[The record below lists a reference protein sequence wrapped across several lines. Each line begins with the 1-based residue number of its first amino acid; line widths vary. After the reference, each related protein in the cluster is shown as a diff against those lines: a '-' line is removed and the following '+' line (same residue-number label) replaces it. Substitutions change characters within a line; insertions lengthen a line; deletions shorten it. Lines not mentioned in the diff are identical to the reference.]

1 MSRVVEPRV
10 KKAEIEFL
18 KFLLKNKG
26 NLRDDKLDVITLI
39 EYNQG
44 EKINLPVFLKL
55 LPSLYYFKSSEILN
69 EFSEEEKKELFN
81 LIEKSP
87 WFFELNISL
96 KYPRRKDIIDF
107 ANDGK
112 WQVYLLSDRRG
123 FLIYENDK
131 YLRQLDVDYEVND
144 FDVYKNFLVVLDNEG
159 NLRVIYIYSLKE
171 VYRHSNK
178 DIVGVINSD
187 GKLILIYNND
197 TKQLIDIS
205 EIGEIGFRD
214 IVKVEIVK
222 GKILFEETITLTGH
236 SGSVNSVS
244 FSPDSKYL
252 ASGSGD
258 KTIKIWEVESWKEIR
273 TLKGHFYSIYSLSFS
288 PDGKFLASG
297 SRDRTVKIWE
307 VGTWKLIE
315 TLTEHSGSVSSVS
328 FSPDGRLLASGSW
341 DKTIKI
347 MKVGSWSLIR
357 TLTEDLK
364 HIFLNYI
371 YILKDLVISVS
382 FSPDGKYLAC
392 GTSLGKIKIWEV
404 EAWNLITTLKEH
416 SDDIYS
422 LSFSPNGKYLASGS
436 ADTTIKIWEVGSWNL
451 IATLKGHSGSVLSVS
466 FSPDSKYLASGSDDG
481 TIKIWENCYPTFKQP
496 NFKLPIKGLYYLYIK
511 PHLIV
516 YCDDNYLRI
525 WFEDDKGNFKFLDN
539 LCKVS
544 EIVGNFKEI
553 KDFEFWVVDNE
564 FIIFKDNKVCGSDNF
579 KNHINV
585 LLGGFIEAFENFK
598 NFVSL
603 DNLKEVIK

>member
-222 GKILFEETITLTGH
+222 SKNSFKELITLEGH
-236 SGSVNSVS
+236 SFRVSSISFSSDGKYLASGSYDKTIKIWDTESWKEIITLKGHPESIS

-252 ASGSGD
+252 ASGSDD
-258 KTIKIWEVESWKEIR
+258 KTI
-273 TLKGHFYSIYSLSFS
+273 
-288 PDGKFLASG
+288 
-297 SRDRTVKIWE
+297 KIWE
-307 VGTWKLIE
+307 VGTWKLIT
-315 TLTEHSGSVSSVS
+315 TLKKHSDAIFSVS
-328 FSPDGRLLASGSW
+328 FSHCGRYLASGGA
-341 DKTIKI
+341 DT
-347 MKVGSWSLIR
+347 
-357 TLTEDLK
+357 T
-364 HIFLNYI
+364 
-371 YILKDLVISVS
+371 
-382 FSPDGKYLAC
+382 
-392 GTSLGKIKIWEV
+392 IKIWEV
-404 EAWNLITTLKEH
+404 GTWNLITTLKGH
-416 SDDIYS
+416 SNDIYS
-422 LSFSPNGKYLASGS
+422 LSFSPNGKYLASASRDGTIKIWEVENWKLIKTLTGHSNSVLSLSFSPNGKYLASGS
-436 ADTTIKIWEVGSWNL
+436 WDNTIKIWEVGTWKL
-451 IATLKGHSGSVLSVS
+451 IITLEGHSDGIFSVS
-466 FSPDSKYLASGSDDG
+466 FSPDGGYLASSSRDKK
-481 TIKIWENCYPTFKQP
+481 IKIWKNYPTFKKP
-496 NFKLPIKGLYYLYIK
+496 AFRHLIKGLYYLYIK
-511 PHLIV
+511 PYLIV

-525 WFEDDKGNFKFLDN
+525 WFEDERGNFRFLDN

-544 EIVGNFKEI
+544 EIGGNFKEI

-564 FIIFKDNKVCGSDNF
+564 FIIFKDNKVCGSVNF

-603 DNLKEVIK
+603 GNLKEVIK